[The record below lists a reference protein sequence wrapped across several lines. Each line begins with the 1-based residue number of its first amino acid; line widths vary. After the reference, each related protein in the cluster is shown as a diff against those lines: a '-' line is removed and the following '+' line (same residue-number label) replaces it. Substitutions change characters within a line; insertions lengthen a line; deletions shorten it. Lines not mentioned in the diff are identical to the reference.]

1 MATLVFS
8 SAFLRSY
15 SDLAATD
22 SARAQV
28 IDALDKLEK
37 EQYDGGLRVKKI
49 KSVAVWEARFGK
61 AGRLLFVYD
70 REHVHRDGTL
80 VAEKVIR
87 VGYMLCDHDKVIGMA
102 RRGYPSWLSAE
113 LEDTDGWKDWFE
125 TRLPANPVALTQ
137 IESVAKDL
145 PDEDF
150 WHVYW
155 NFAADC
161 EATPD
166 NNREGSSWY
175 LTKVDALND
184 GTAENTP
191 RELLLVPQQYEAL
204 NAHLPLLLRG
214 SAGSGKTTVALYKM
228 RDIAE
233 ADPDSTMAYVSY
245 NAALV
250 LKAEEWFRLLPCR
263 ELKLK
268 NVHFL
273 TYETLLR
280 QWLAEGETQTNRRVA
295 NYADFLIFYRKQPG
309 IKQAALTW
317 SEIRSVIKGSFADN
331 QVPQNLRMLRHR

>member
-1 MATLVFS
+1 MS
-8 SAFLRSY
+8 
-15 SDLAATD
+15 
-22 SARAQV
+22 
-28 IDALDKLEK
+28 
-37 EQYDGGLRVKKI
+37 
-49 KSVAVWEARFGK
+49 FGK

-137 IESVAKDL
+137 IELVAKDL

-175 LTKVDALND
+175 LTEVDALNGETGENAPNGEATGRENAPRTASRAAAVRGVERAFAAVVERFGGKRED
-184 GTAENTP
+184 YGSAVQNARHCRSQPGTAQWRMCRTMPQLVSVKP
-191 RELLLVPQQYEAL
+191 R
-204 NAHLPLLLRG
+204 
-214 SAGSGKTTVALYKM
+214 K
-228 RDIAE
+228 
-233 ADPDSTMAYVSY
+233 
-245 NAALV
+245 
-250 LKAEEWFRLLPCR
+250 WFRLLPRR
-263 ELKLK
+263 ELKPE

-273 TYETLLR
+273 TYEALLAAVACGR
-280 QWLAEGETQTNRRVA
+280 GDADKQESGDLRRLAYLLPQTAGQQDRPRWLGVRNSQHHQGQFCR
-295 NYADFLIFYRKQPG
+295 
-309 IKQAALTW
+309 
-317 SEIRSVIKGSFADN
+317 
-331 QVPQNLRMLRHR
+331 